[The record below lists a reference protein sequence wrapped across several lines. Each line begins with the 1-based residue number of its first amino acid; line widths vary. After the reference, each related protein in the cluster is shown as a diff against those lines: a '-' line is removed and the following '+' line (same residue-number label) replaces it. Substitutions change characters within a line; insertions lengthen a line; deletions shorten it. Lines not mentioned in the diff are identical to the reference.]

1 MKKDEGT
8 KRDRESQIV
17 NDSDEEDD
25 DEEDDDGDLLEEEE
39 VKSERLLY
47 NLQALW
53 SRNWGPYSHCQSQ
66 RACNFLKFPSKE
78 SWLKSEDSESR
89 SE

>member
-17 NDSDEEDD
+17 NDSDEDD
-25 DEEDDDGDLLEEEE
+25 EDEEDDDLLEEEE

-47 NLQALW
+47 TLQAFW
-53 SRNWGPYSHCQSQ
+53 SRN
-66 RACNFLKFPSKE
+66 
-78 SWLKSEDSESR
+78 
-89 SE
+89 